1 MKTYSW
7 MVALRMLWTRV
18 GGLAFLVVLIGCVEV
33 DHEDLEIW
41 MEKERVRH
49 TPKLSTAHPP
59 VVYQA
64 PVFTL
69 PQGIEPFSRQRLML
83 PSDST
88 ENVIPLI
95 TSQQA
100 SVQAAPPLEAAPL
113 SGMRLVGSV
122 FRDGQPMALL
132 RVNGLL
138 YPVRIGDRLGQDQG
152 RVSAISLSGLVL
164 REVAMD
170 AEGQSKE
177 RVIRFAVVS
186 EP

>member
-1 MKTYSW
+1 M
-7 MVALRMLWTRV
+7 
-18 GGLAFLVVLIGCVEV
+18 GGLVFLVLTGCVEA
-33 DHEDLEIW
+33 DHEDLELW

-49 TPKLSTAHPP
+49 TPKVSTAHPP
-59 VVYQA
+59 VVYKP

-69 PQGIEPFSRQRLML
+69 RQGIEPFSRQRLKL
-83 PSDST
+83 SSDST
-88 ENVIPLI
+88 ENLKSLRTP
-95 TSQQA
+95 QQA
-100 SVQAAPPLEAAPL
+100 SIRAAPPLEAAPL

-122 FRDGQPMALL
+122 FRDGQPLALL

-164 REVAMD
+164 REVAID
-170 AEGQSKE
+170 TEGQSME
-177 RVIRFAVVS
+177 RVIRLAVVS